1 MKRHI
6 RLGINIDHVATLRN
20 ARGENYPEVT
30 QAARIVEKSGADL
43 ITVHVREDRR
53 HINEKDLGDILNVI
67 NIPVNLEIGAN
78 LEMVKIA
85 IEYLPKCV
93 CFVPEKRQEITTEGG
108 LDVVNNFDKLKKI
121 LKSFS
126 NHNINVA
133 IFIDPNKDQ
142 LIATQKL
149 GVTTI
154 EFHTG
159 SYANAFIKKN
169 NVELELKKIIASAN
183 FANKLGLNC
192 HAGHGLTYDNVS
204 SIVSI
209 RDIVELNIGHFII
222 ANSIF
227 EGLENSILKMRKII
241 SKTIK

>member
-1 MKRHI
+1 MKRNI

-85 IEYLPKCV
+85 IEYKPKCV

-108 LDVVNNFDKLKKI
+108 LNVNRNFKKI
-121 LKSFS
+121 RQPVS
-126 NHNINVA
+126 HNGR
-133 IFIDPNKDQ
+133 Q
-142 LIATQKL
+142 GLHKL
-149 GVTTI
+149 GRGTVQAGQA
-154 EFHTG
+154 G
-159 SYANAFIKKN
+159 S
-169 NVELELKKIIASAN
+169 
-183 FANKLGLNC
+183 
-192 HAGHGLTYDNVS
+192 
-204 SIVSI
+204 
-209 RDIVELNIGHFII
+209 
-222 ANSIF
+222 
-227 EGLENSILKMRKII
+227 
-241 SKTIK
+241 